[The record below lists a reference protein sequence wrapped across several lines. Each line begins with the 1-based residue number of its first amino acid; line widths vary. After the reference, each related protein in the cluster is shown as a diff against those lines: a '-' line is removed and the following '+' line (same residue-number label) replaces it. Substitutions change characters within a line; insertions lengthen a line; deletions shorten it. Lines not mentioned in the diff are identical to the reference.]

1 MASGKKRRTH
11 NEAYMY
17 DNLVRVRRP
26 QIHQEAGYY
35 EEEARTVSPQ
45 TKNEPAQAMKLGFG
59 YVTFFRR
66 GGGGRTICLLSL
78 SWSPGGFGTEDKK
91 NLKVCGQRSPA

>member
-45 TKNEPAQAMKLGFG
+45 TKKNQRRAMKLGFG
-59 YVTFFRR
+59 YVTFLPGRWRSHYLSAFIILEPRR
-66 GGGGRTICLLSL
+66 IWNRRQ
-78 SWSPGGFGTEDKK
+78 EK
-91 NLKVCGQRSPA
+91 LKVCGQRSPA

>member
-45 TKNEPAQAMKLGFG
+45 TKKNQRRAMKLGFG
-59 YVTFFRR
+59 YIFCR

-91 NLKVCGQRSPA
+91 N